1 MNALVK
7 LTEQTIEGNIKEI
20 TFMKIKR
27 DSLLSQLCE
36 VHTNIQNAER
46 ANDILEK
53 ELIQYVNNHNNKS
66 YADRKEAMNACDRP
80 NVTSRIDG

>member
-27 DSLLSQLCE
+27 DNLLSQLCE

-46 ANDILEK
+46 ANEVLER
-53 ELIQYVNNHNNKS
+53 ELIKYVNDIPYPNKLQNVD
-66 YADRKEAMNACDRP
+66 ACNLTRKPD
-80 NVTSRIDG
+80 